1 MVKKEVEHA
10 IQRVYMYTLV
20 SSKRKKKK
28 NPGNALTDPKILF
41 EN

>member
-28 NPGNALTDPKILF
+28 EFWKPIDSDRS
-41 EN
+41 